1 MHIRK
6 AQPADLEACLKLDH
20 SVLTD
25 HAWRMEEQEHQG
37 AITLTFQPVRL
48 PRAVLV
54 PYPRQGKELIAG
66 WEECDLF
73 LVADDRR
80 VIGYVTARS
89 LNGHGLVWVYDLVV
103 DAARRRQGIGRALMA
118 EVISWASGKELERLV
133 LEVPTRNYPAICFCR
148 ALGFSFYGYHDRH
161 WRTQDIA
168 LLFGTHLR

>member
-6 AQPADLEACLKLDH
+6 ARPADIEACLKLDH

-25 HAWRMEEQEHQG
+25 HAWRMEEQQYQD
-37 AITLTFQPVRL
+37 AIILTFQPVRL
-48 PRAVLV
+48 PRSVSV
-54 PYPRQGKELIAG
+54 PYPRQGKELMAG

-73 LVADDRR
+73 LVAEERG
-80 VIGYVTARS
+80 ILGYVTARS
-89 LNGHGLVWVYDLVV
+89 LSGHGLLWVYDLVV

-118 EVISWASGKELERLV
+118 EVVSWASGKGLERV
-133 LEVPTRNYPAICFCR
+133 ILEVSTRNYPAICFCR
-148 ALGFSFYGYHDRH
+148 ALGFSFCGYHDRH